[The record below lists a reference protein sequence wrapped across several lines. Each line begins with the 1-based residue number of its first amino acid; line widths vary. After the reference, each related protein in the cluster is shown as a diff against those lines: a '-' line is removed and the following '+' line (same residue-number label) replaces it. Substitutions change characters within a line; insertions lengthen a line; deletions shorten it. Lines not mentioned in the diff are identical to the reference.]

1 MMVDTAQIMPITQL
15 QKTLTQTVRK
25 ISEDKQP
32 VFIMKNKT
40 MEAIIMPFDRYEKLA
55 ELEEIEEQKE
65 IYSVV
70 QEQMSHYDASKN
82 VSWSSLRNN

>member
-32 VFIMKNKT
+32 VFIMKNNA
-40 MEAIIMPFDRYEKLA
+40 MEAVIMSFDRYEKLA
-55 ELEEIEEQKE
+55 ELEEFEEQKE
-65 IYSVV
+65 IYSMV
-70 QEQMSHYDASKN
+70 QKRMSHYDASKN

>member
-32 VFIMKNKT
+32 VFIMKNNA
-40 MEAIIMPFDRYEKLA
+40 MEAVMMSFDRYEKLA
-55 ELEEIEEQKE
+55 ELEELEEQKE
-65 IYSVV
+65 IYRIN
-70 QEQMSHYDASKN
+70 EKN
-82 VSWSSLRNN
+82 GDVSYISTQKNNGC

>member
-32 VFIMKNKT
+32 VFIMKIT
-40 MEAIIMPFDRYEKLA
+40 LWKL
-55 ELEEIEEQKE
+55 L
-65 IYSVV
+65 
-70 QEQMSHYDASKN
+70 
-82 VSWSSLRNN
+82 

>member
-32 VFIMKNKT
+32 VFIMKNNT
-40 MEAIIMPFDRYEKLA
+40 MEAVIMPFDRYEKFA
-55 ELEEIEEQKE
+55 ELEELEEQKE
-65 IYSVV
+65 IYSMFRS
-70 QEQMSHYDASKN
+70 E
-82 VSWSSLRNN
+82 